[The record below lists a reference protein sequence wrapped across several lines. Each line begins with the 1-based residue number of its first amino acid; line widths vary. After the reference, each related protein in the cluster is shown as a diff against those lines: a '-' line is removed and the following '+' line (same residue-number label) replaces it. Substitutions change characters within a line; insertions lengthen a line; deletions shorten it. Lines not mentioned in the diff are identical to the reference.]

1 MNSFVNLFSW
11 LDSIESSAKNYW
23 KYCLLSLLILFAL
36 ILVRYPGF
44 VTEPRIYGEESIY
57 YETFFHNDVLDGFD
71 ALVYPSYYSGFSR
84 VAGFLASLVEPESAA
99 AVLTLFGFLVL
110 ITPILILFLTDCK
123 YWDSLQKKIVLSLF
137 LILSCSTGEIWL
149 NSNDASFI
157 IVIGTFLILL
167 DDNLASRA
175 KRIFYALYIAFA
187 VFNGP
192 ITLIMAPFFAFRYY
206 DTRQKQFFNYCLILF
221 FLGIVHVLYY
231 LVSTNS
237 GIVSP
242 SRFATDRDLIRSFIF
257 LVSTNILFPLIG
269 YFLSILFRV
278 GLDTAYLGLDKS
290 PYLEV
295 IDRIFP
301 EFIGSGIKQVFY
313 ILTSM
318 ASFLVGICFVALIVI
333 IYREFKKSNL
343 EERVYFLSL
352 FIYLTLVLTVL
363 SFAGL
368 GGFRY
373 AYVTGFILL
382 FYLYQGLM
390 FDKEK
395 VKGVLVR
402 FLLIFSITIGI
413 VEYYPR
419 TISFTSSVLFGE
431 SVKWPNWEGEVG
443 LWRKD
448 SSYQPKV
455 WPYIK
460 KTNGIWPERVD
471 IWKVDLNK
479 PRAWQE
485 VGGKKFSEELS
496 KLVSPQ
502 KTKPK

>member
-1 MNSFVNLFSW
+1 M
-11 LDSIESSAKNYW
+11 
-23 KYCLLSLLILFAL
+23 
-36 ILVRYPGF
+36 
-44 VTEPRIYGEESIY
+44 
-57 YETFFHNDVLDGFD
+57 
-71 ALVYPSYYSGFSR
+71 
-84 VAGFLASLVEPESAA
+84 
-99 AVLTLFGFLVL
+99 
-110 ITPILILFLTDCK
+110 
-123 YWDSLQKKIVLSLF
+123 
-137 LILSCSTGEIWL
+137 
-149 NSNDASFI
+149 
-157 IVIGTFLILL
+157 
-167 DDNLASRA
+167 SRA
-175 KRIFYALYIAFA
+175 KRIFYALYIACG

-192 ITLIMAPFFAFRYY
+192 ITLLIAPFFVLKYY
-206 DTRQKQFFNYCLILF
+206 QTREKQFLNYCLILF
-221 FLGIVHVLYY
+221 FLGLVHVLYY
-231 LVSTNS
+231 LVSINS
-237 GIVSP
+237 GVVSP
-242 SRFATDRDLIRSFIF
+242 SRFASERDLVRNFIF
-257 LVSTNILFPLIG
+257 LISTNILFPLIG
-269 YFLSILFRV
+269 YFLSLIFRV

-290 PYLEV
+290 PYLDV

-301 EFIGSGIKQVFY
+301 EFIGTGIKQVFY
-313 ILTSM
+313 LLNNIITY
-318 ASFLVGICFVALIVI
+318 LVGLFVVALIVI

-343 EERVYFLSL
+343 EERIYFLSL

-382 FYLYQGLM
+382 FYLYQGLL

-395 VKGVLVR
+395 VKGVLVK

-419 TISFTSSVLFGE
+419 TISFTPSILFGE
-431 SVKWPNWEGEVG
+431 SVKWPNWEAEVG